1 MTHETGQVK
10 RCGLVLSALVLLS
23 SGCGNIITT
32 EIIGVTGV
40 TIDDRRNPVVLVQLC
55 SGTIDHVELSGT
67 REGLADDEPNPTYG
81 AWDAAAPE
89 QGPISINLATGT
101 KGWTG
106 RVFSPDPDR
115 RYIVDGS
122 STTADVATTQAV
134 FSADDLAGLDPGQ
147 VVRGDGE
154 VVSHARFEAD
164 ACPTS

>member
-1 MTHETGQVK
+1 MK

-23 SGCGNIITT
+23 SGCGNVITT

-40 TIDDRRNPVVLVQLC
+40 SVDDEGNPVVLVQLC
-55 SGTIDHVELSGT
+55 KGTIDHVELSGT

-81 AWDAAAPE
+81 GWDAASPA
-89 QGPISINLATGT
+89 QGLISINLGSGT

-106 RVFSPDPDR
+106 RVFSPEPDR

-122 STTADVATTQAV
+122 STTADVATSQVV
-134 FSADDLAGLDPGQ
+134 FSADDLAGLQPGQ

-154 VVSHARFEAD
+154 VVSAARFSTD
-164 ACPTS
+164 ACATS

>member
-1 MTHETGQVK
+1 MK

-23 SGCGNIITT
+23 SGCGNVITT

-40 TIDDRRNPVVLVQLC
+40 SVDDEGNPVVLVQLC
-55 SGTIDHVELSGT
+55 KGTIDHVELSGT

-81 AWDAAAPE
+81 GWDAASPA
-89 QGPISINLATGT
+89 QGLISINLGSGT

-106 RVFSPDPDR
+106 RVFSPEPDR

-122 STTADVATTQAV
+122 STTADVATSQVV
-134 FSADDLAGLDPGQ
+134 FSADDLANLQPGQ

-154 VVSHARFEAD
+154 VVSAASFSTD
-164 ACPTS
+164 ACATL